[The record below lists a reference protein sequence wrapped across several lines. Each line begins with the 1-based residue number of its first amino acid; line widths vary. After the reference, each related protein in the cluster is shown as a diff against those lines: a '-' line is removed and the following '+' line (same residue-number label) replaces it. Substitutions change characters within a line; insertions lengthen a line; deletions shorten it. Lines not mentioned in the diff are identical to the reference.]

1 MKAVAQVATGRS
13 NVETAAEEALSE
25 PAAKPTSGESPTE
38 LEVRNRPQAAVLA
51 HRVRARRPRETR
63 VWVRPAPGHG
73 PGSPATPGR
82 VVERPP

>member
-25 PAAKPTSGESPTE
+25 LAAKPTSGESPTE

-51 HRVRARRPRETR
+51 HRVRLVAPVRLGSGFDRHRDTVPAPRHPGARRR
-63 VWVRPAPGHG
+63 AP
-73 PGSPATPGR
+73 P
-82 VVERPP
+82 